1 LSARNKRIE
10 PAALA
15 NLSCANDI
23 PFESILRQND
33 VQNRFHTAS
42 THKRHLQ
49 YGSVEQPASYAV
61 RVKADQLPVSMPYL
75 LTFII
80 AHSVLGDLIPTKGP
94 LTKGAP

>member
-10 PAALA
+10 LAALA

-42 THKRHLQ
+42 VISGQTNRGLN
-49 YGSVEQPASYAV
+49 PFDV
-61 RVKADQLPVSMPYL
+61 RYCPKADKNRQN
-75 LTFII
+75 
-80 AHSVLGDLIPTKGP
+80 
-94 LTKGAP
+94 

>member
-42 THKRHLQ
+42 VISGQTIASQNPPLSAVGNSGQRSAPALN
-49 YGSVEQPASYAV
+49 GSVANDPNG
-61 RVKADQLPVSMPYL
+61 
-75 LTFII
+75 
-80 AHSVLGDLIPTKGP
+80 H
-94 LTKGAP
+94 

>member
-10 PAALA
+10 LAALA

-42 THKRHLQ
+42 VISGQT
-49 YGSVEQPASYAV
+49 
-61 RVKADQLPVSMPYL
+61 
-75 LTFII
+75 I
-80 AHSVLGDLIPTKGP
+80 AAQNRP
-94 LTKGAP
+94 LSALVQ

>member
-42 THKRHLQ
+42 VISGQTI
-49 YGSVEQPASYAV
+49 ASQNPRMSAIPPNNGHS
-61 RVKADQLPVSMPYL
+61 AATMTGASA
-75 LTFII
+75 II
-80 AHSVLGDLIPTKGP
+80 TN
-94 LTKGAP
+94 